1 MNGRG
6 VICER
11 WQVLQRGA
19 REAYASGGER
29 YIGGV
34 VLRHDFIALSLDQE

>member
-19 REAYASGGER
+19 REAYASGAGAIYR
-29 YIGGV
+29 RRGV
-34 VLRHDFIALSLDQE
+34 AL